1 MSFNSF
7 HNTNISLQ
15 HINYG
20 RDNFATKVCLNI
32 DKVFLLIFRF
42 YWLVAFH
49 QFFASCALLLAPGAL
64 DLHARSATL
73 EIATP
78 QLHTRSKRLVPWRC
92 DL

>member
-42 YWLVAFH
+42 Y
-49 QFFASCALLLAPGAL
+49 
-64 DLHARSATL
+64 
-73 EIATP
+73 
-78 QLHTRSKRLVPWRC
+78 
-92 DL
+92 